1 VKCGEKGWTTAA
13 GTPCQQN
20 IGKNAAGCLWHSKS
34 AAGRLAL
41 AMKGG
46 IASRMRRALPATY
59 QVQPFETR
67 EDVIRFA
74 NAMAELALKK
84 DVDLRRI
91 DSALRAAG
99 LALQAFAQETNE
111 RLVNALLEHE
121 HGGQAFAIYQRM
133 TAVTS
138 STLRRPLPPRRV
150 AVPDLDVVEHGDP
163 ATGDEDASA

>member
-20 IGKNAAGCLWHSKS
+20 IGKGAVGCLWHSKNEV
-34 AAGRLAL
+34 GRAAL

-46 IASRMRRALPATY
+46 IASRMKRALPATY
-59 QVQPFETR
+59 EIHPFENR

-74 NAMAELALKK
+74 NTMATLALKH
-84 DVDLRRI
+84 DVDTRRI
-91 DSALRAAG
+91 DCALRAAG
-99 LALQAFAQETNE
+99 LALQAFAQAVNE
-111 RLVNALLEHE
+111 RLVDALLQVE
-121 HGGQAFAIYQRM
+121 HGGVALTLYRNL

-150 AVPDLDVVEHGDP
+150 TGPDPDVLDHAD
-163 ATGDEDASA
+163 GDEDASA